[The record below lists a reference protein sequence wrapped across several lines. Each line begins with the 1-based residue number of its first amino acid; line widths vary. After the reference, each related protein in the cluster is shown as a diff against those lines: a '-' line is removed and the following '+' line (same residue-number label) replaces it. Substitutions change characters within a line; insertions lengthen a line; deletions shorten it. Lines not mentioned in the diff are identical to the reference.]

1 MGKRGNATAAL
12 MRRDGKNCHYCGK
25 ETVQSNAAPH
35 SREGVLTGE
44 ARLRMATKDHIVPK
58 SMGGIGNL
66 ANFVLACAECNE
78 HRSDQ
83 LHYCGCAFCE
93 NVISSYFQRVFN
105 VDHFGPVK
113 PRVWK
118 HHDGTWV
125 MSIGLNSYGWA
136 SWESAMRQVPNTR
149 KVNA

>member
-1 MGKRGNATAAL
+1 
-12 MRRDGKNCHYCGK
+12 
-25 ETVQSNAAPH
+25 
-35 SREGVLTGE
+35 
-44 ARLRMATKDHIVPK
+44 
-58 SMGGIGNL
+58 
-66 ANFVLACAECNE
+66 
-78 HRSDQ
+78 
-83 LHYCGCAFCE
+83 
-93 NVISSYFQRVFN
+93 VFN
-105 VDHFGPVK
+105 VDHFGPAK